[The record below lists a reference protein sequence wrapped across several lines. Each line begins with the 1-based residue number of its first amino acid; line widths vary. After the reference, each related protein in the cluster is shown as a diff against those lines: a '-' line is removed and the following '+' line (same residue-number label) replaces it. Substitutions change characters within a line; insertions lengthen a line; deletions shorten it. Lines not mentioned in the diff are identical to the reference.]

1 MGRTNTVRKVSAM
14 QKCPR
19 CMDIFQTPEEVLDH
33 VGRKHDKRMRCE
45 YCHYTTER
53 SADIKRHCEHRHF
66 AHTPLERLKQQI
78 DEDSTTR
85 RHTQPTPVFNP
96 KMDKPAA
103 DHHTTRTTTLTV
115 CTCNAYR

>member
-1 MGRTNTVRKVSAM
+1 
-14 QKCPR
+14 
-19 CMDIFQTPEEVLDH
+19 MDIFQTPEEVLDH

-66 AHTPLERLKQQI
+66 AHTPLERLKQRI

-115 CTCNAYR
+115 CTCNTYR